1 MTGETGKVAPFPWR
15 AKEQRKPGLDKFAW
29 AGIILPIRYAKRREE
44 VSFAKRA
51 FSEGEQVQAPGQ
63 RQKAAASEQSA
74 KSGTAHLRYRV
85 A

>member
-15 AKEQRKPGLDKFAW
+15 AKEQRKPGLDKSDR
-29 AGIILPIRYAKRREE
+29 AGIIQTVKRREE
-44 VSFAKRA
+44 VSFAKQA

-63 RQKAAASEQSA
+63 CRKAAASEQSA
-74 KSGTAHLRYRV
+74 RSGTVHLRYRV